1 MGGVFRVSWHG
12 LWRAQRASLRS
23 DGENDPSD
31 GCLLKLPFGDVAAAQ
46 DRRFSLL
53 GLCGPNG
60 ALSVGGDGKDE
71 GLWAA
76 RGSPSGRDGSPEVSF
91 ASRLDLR
98 EALNGRL
105 LQDGPCS
112 RIFVGFPGGQSW
124 RFQVNLDNDGRVA
137 KVGPTEIWQ

>member
-1 MGGVFRVSWHG
+1 MSVADVV
-12 LWRAQRASLRS
+12 
-23 DGENDPSD
+23 
-31 GCLLKLPFGDVAAAQ
+31 DVAAAQ

-76 RGSPSGRDGSPEVSF
+76 RGSPSGSDGSPELSF
-91 ASRLDLR
+91 ASRRDLR

-124 RFQVNLDNDGRVA
+124 RFQLNLDSDGRVA

>member
-1 MGGVFRVSWHG
+1 MSVADVV
-12 LWRAQRASLRS
+12 
-23 DGENDPSD
+23 
-31 GCLLKLPFGDVAAAQ
+31 DVAAAQ

-53 GLCGPNG
+53 GICGPNG

-124 RFQVNLDNDGRVA
+124 RFQVTLRADGRVA
-137 KVGPTEIWQ
+137 EVGPTETWQ